1 MVEMS
6 SDETTTD
13 ETTAYATASL
23 PEWQKQQWE
32 QEAETMN
39 MTLSC
44 YTRTM
49 VEAGRSKIGVT
60 DTQTPNEFTTG
71 NIEDQIRETL
81 AEQGPLS
88 WDALLDAV
96 LQNMENRIDQTV
108 SEMADVSVKK
118 GKYTLTKDQ

>member
-1 MVEMS
+1 MY
-6 SDETTTD
+6 SDEMTTD

-32 QEAETMN
+32 KEADTMN

-49 VEAGRSKIGVT
+49 VEAGRSKIGT
-60 DTQTPNEFTTG
+60 TEAHTPSEFTTG

-81 AEQGPLS
+81 AEEGPLT
-88 WDALLDAV
+88 WGELLDAM

-108 SEMADVSVKK
+108 SEMADVTVNKD
-118 GKYTLTKDQ
+118 KYTLTKDQ